1 MKVTATLAA
10 LSLGLASVGLAQ
22 AADLTRAEVVQQLH
36 EAQAQGLVT
45 IGEQGNYPVE
55 SAPSTLSRSE
65 VVNALRLAQ
74 AQGQVEFGEQAHYP
88 QARSEGAAKT
98 RARRLGDHR
107 RKRALSAVIAR
118 DSAGL
123 AAPARRSPGARG
135 IRRDTSRSLRTGFVP
150 DESRQHASC
159 EVEVMGRH
167 SQYMAPTSWAKI
179 G

>member
-98 RARRLGDHR
+98 RAQVL
-107 RKRALSAVIAR
+107 AE
-118 DSAGL
+118 L
-123 AAPARRSPGARG
+123 AAARADGSVIIG
-135 IRRDTSRSLRTGFVP
+135 
-150 DESRQHASC
+150 ESEH
-159 EVEVMGRH
+159 
-167 SQYMAPTSWAKI
+167 YPL
-179 G
+179 

>member
-65 VVNALRLAQ
+65 VVNALRLAR
-74 AQGQVEFGEQAHYP
+74 P
-88 QARSEGAAKT
+88 RARSSSANRPTT
-98 RARRLGDHR
+98 RRP
-107 RKRALSAVIAR
+107 
-118 DSAGL
+118 
-123 AAPARRSPGARG
+123 APKAPPRPAPRSWPNWPPR
-135 IRRDTSRSLRTGFVP
+135 
-150 DESRQHASC
+150 
-159 EVEVMGRH
+159 
-167 SQYMAPTSWAKI
+167 APTAR
-179 G
+179 